1 MLYLISIIKHLIL
14 IIVWLYKAGEFC
26 SSGPRPAPTLVI
38 VDCVSWSQTWII
50 YREIKLWQLILF
62 WRKIPKCH
70 NFRVG
75 SEPGLVGEQLRVR
88 VVPSAV
94 CRCSG
99 GDNWITRISDMMEMI
114 TWSSDEDNIISI
126 VIHLTSNGGWRSVL
140 TKMYWDGDTWHVST
154 LTSDTWVRAKGSHLN
169 SIVVC
174 Y

>member
-1 MLYLISIIKHLIL
+1 MIKHLTL
-14 IIVWLYKAGEFC
+14 IIVWLYLAGEFC
-26 SSGPRPAPTLVI
+26 SCELWSRPAPTLVL
-38 VDCVSWSQTWII
+38 VDCVSWSPTWII

-75 SEPGLVGEQLRVR
+75 ELGLIGERLRVR

-94 CRCSG
+94 CPFSG

-114 TWSSDEDNIISI
+114 TSSSDEDNIISI
-126 VIHLTSNGGWRSVL
+126 VIHLTSNGGWRSVI

-154 LTSDTWVRAKGSHLN
+154 LTRDTWTRGTGSQFA
-169 SIVVC
+169 VVC